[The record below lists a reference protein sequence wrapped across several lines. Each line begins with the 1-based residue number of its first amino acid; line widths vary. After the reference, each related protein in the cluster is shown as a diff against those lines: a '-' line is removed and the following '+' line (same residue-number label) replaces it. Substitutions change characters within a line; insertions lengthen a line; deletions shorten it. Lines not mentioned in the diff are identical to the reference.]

1 MQNLVLI
8 GGGHSHAI
16 ALRLLGLNLGLD
28 PLSQVKII
36 LITDVLE
43 APYSGMLPAHIAGF
57 YSHRSCHINL
67 SNLAKFANADLI
79 LDRAVGLDLKNQ
91 VVTCQ
96 NHAPIRFDWLSI
108 DIGSTPAANLI
119 EGAEFTM
126 PVKPVPQF
134 LEYWQNFLESLK
146 TSDLH
151 SVQKIKISIVGGGT
165 GGVELALNMQAR
177 TGCEIH
183 LCHRQLSLMS
193 GYPTNIGKYFSR
205 LLEKRGINLHLN
217 QTVNKV
223 TKNLSTSKQVIH
235 CESGLTIPCDRI
247 FWVTNATAPKWIKYS
262 GLQTDS
268 QGFIE
273 VDRTLRSLSHPHI
286 FATGDIATIKNCP
299 RPKAGVFAVRQGKPL
314 YENLKRTINGKP
326 LLAFYPQ
333 KHYLSLVGT
342 GNGRA
347 IAVRGNIYIGAS
359 KFLWLWKDC
368 IDRKFMR
375 QFSRF

>member
-16 ALRLLGLNLGLD
+16 ALRLLGLN
-28 PLSQVKII
+28 PLPQVRII
-36 LITDVLE
+36 LITDVLV
-43 APYSGMLPAHIAGF
+43 APYSGMLPGHIAGF
-57 YSHRSCHINL
+57 YSHRSCHIDL
-67 SNLAKFANADLI
+67 SKLAKFANVELI

-96 NHAPIRFDWLSI
+96 NHAPVRFDWLSI
-108 DIGSTPAANLI
+108 DTGSTPSANLI
-119 EGAEFTM
+119 AGSEFTI
-126 PVKPVPQF
+126 PLKPVAQF

-146 TSDLH
+146 TSNRH
-151 SVQKIKISIVGGGT
+151 SPPKIKIGIVGGGT

-183 LCHRQLSLMS
+183 LCHRHPTLMS
-193 GYPTNIGKYFSR
+193 GYPTNIGKHFSH
-205 LLEKRGINLHLN
+205 LLEQRGINLHLN

-223 TKNLSTSKQVIH
+223 TKNLSNSEQVIH

-247 FWVTNATAPKWIKYS
+247 FWVTNATAPKWIKDS

-273 VDRTLRSLSHPHI
+273 VDHTLRSLSHPNI
-286 FATGDIATIKNCP
+286 FATGDIATIKDCP

-314 YENLKRTINGKP
+314 YENLKRTINGES

-333 KHYLSLVGT
+333 KKYLSLIGT
-342 GNGRA
+342 GDGRA
-347 IAVRGNIYIGAS
+347 IAVRGDFWIGES
-359 KFLWLWKDC
+359 KILWRWKDW
-368 IDRKFMR
+368 IDRKFMQ
-375 QFSRF
+375 QFIDLS